1 MLRNAK
7 RMARVEAE
15 RARQEDSERLKLRK
29 QPEKHWKALIS
40 VRNRGRWLAER
51 SIHRSVTPRKDLDS
65 TFERLYKASKL
76 KPHDFKI
83 FLKL

>member
-29 QPEKHWKALIS
+29 QPEKH
-40 VRNRGRWLAER
+40 
-51 SIHRSVTPRKDLDS
+51 
-65 TFERLYKASKL
+65 
-76 KPHDFKI
+76 
-83 FLKL
+83 